1 MKMDELVKEIDKI
14 SGRQKFEADR
24 ATYDYP
30 RRGPN
35 NKVKEV
41 DLRMWETLF
50 SDSQKVLN
58 KWEQYHDIARAL

>member
-1 MKMDELVKEIDKI
+1 MDELVKEIDRI

-50 SDSQKVLN
+50 SDS
-58 KWEQYHDIARAL
+58 